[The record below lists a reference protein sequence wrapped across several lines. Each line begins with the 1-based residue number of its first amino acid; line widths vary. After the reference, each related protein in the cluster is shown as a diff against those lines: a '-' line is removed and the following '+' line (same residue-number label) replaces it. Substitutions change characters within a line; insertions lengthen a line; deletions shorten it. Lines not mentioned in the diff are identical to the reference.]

1 MLISEKLYTYQI
13 FNLEVNVKHAKYLTL
28 RLLYKIQMTH
38 VLKQEETELNQRRN
52 MFVTIIRVSF
62 QDEGER
68 KHIK

>member
-52 MFVTIIRVSF
+52 IIRVSF